1 MSTQSLV
8 DGEVP
13 QKSGAWVTGKEEERL
28 ISNFI
33 KARRTI
39 ASQGHSS
46 ATQEKL
52 VFEAFQP
59 IIDASEDL
67 TDGRP
72 ASRKYHPD
80 FIPDVEHDG
89 DM

>member
-1 MSTQSLV
+1 MLIV
-8 DGEVP
+8 DP
-13 QKSGAWVTGKEEERL
+13 GAWVTGKEERL
-28 ISNFI
+28 ISNFL

-59 IIDASEDL
+59 IIDAFEDR

-72 ASRKYHPD
+72 ASRKYRPD
-80 FIPDVEHDG
+80 YVPDVEHDSN
-89 DM
+89 M